1 MKKVFKFTDMKKN
14 EDRVVEAIKNE
25 IRKYVKREKKKTL
38 SDKATM
44 YWDFDC
50 RIGTTMDNAKELVF
64 EELIKEIDKVKA
76 TGATEVYIEI
86 LAKEVRKPLKE
97 EIVVE

>member
-25 IRKYVKREKKKTL
+25 IRKYAKREKKKTL

-97 EIVVE
+97 EIVV

>member
-25 IRKYVKREKKKTL
+25 IRKYAKREKKKTL